1 MKKIAERRIRAQ
13 EEKKKL
19 DRERQ
24 IRAQVLIESG
34 YSIAKVAETLGVS
47 EAVVRNFIKKDE
59 EKKNDD

>member
-34 YSIAKVAETLGVS
+34 YSTAKVAETLGVS

-59 EKKNDD
+59 ESKE